1 MKIKHNKKRNTAFVF
16 ESLMREATVAIIKG
30 DTERKETVVKIIK
43 EHFKPGSILKAHLEC
58 YRSLYENQSL
68 TRETSEK
75 ILREAKMATRLID
88 PQGLFKKQTE
98 LINDINNDLSP
109 SVFSNFVPNYKT
121 LATIDQIFNDKVAP
135 RGRVM
140 LENTIVENMTKDGA
154 TEQIIEEVDDITVRC
169 FVEKFNEKYS
179 QTLAE
184 EQKELLTHYI
194 TSFTD
199 NAVSLKSFLNEEI
212 ARLKNTI
219 VESSEHEMFKQDPDM
234 HRKATQIVEKLDT
247 FRKTE
252 INDDVLLTVLRTQEL
267 AKELSDGSNN

>member
-30 DTERKETVVKIIK
+30 DTQRKEIVVKIIK
-43 EHFKPGSILKAHLEC
+43 EHFKPDSILKRHLEC

-75 ILREAKMATRLID
+75 VLREAKMASRLID
-88 PQGLFKKQTE
+88 PQGLFKKQTD
-98 LINDINNDLSP
+98 LINDINSDLSP

-121 LATIDQIFNDKVAP
+121 LATIDQIFCDKVAP
-135 RGRVM
+135 KSRVM
-140 LENTIVENMTKDGA
+140 LENTIVENMTKDSDPGQI
-154 TEQIIEEVDDITVRC
+154 TEEIDDVTVKC

-194 TSFTD
+194 ASFTD

-212 ARLKNTI
+212 ARLKTTI
-219 VESSEHEMFKQDPDM
+219 SESSEHEMFQNDPDM

-252 INDDVLLTVLRTQEL
+252 INDEVLLTVLRTQEL

>member
-43 EHFKPGSILKAHLEC
+43 EHFKPGSILKTHLEC

-75 ILREAKMATRLID
+75 VLREAKMATRLID

-140 LENTIVENMTKDGA
+140 LENTIVENMTKDGD